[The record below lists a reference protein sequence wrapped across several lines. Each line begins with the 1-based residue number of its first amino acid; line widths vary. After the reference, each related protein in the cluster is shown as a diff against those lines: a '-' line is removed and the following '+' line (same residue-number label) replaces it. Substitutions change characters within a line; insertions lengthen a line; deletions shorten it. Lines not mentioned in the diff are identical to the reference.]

1 MANFDSRTSRRFLI
15 LSACNLVL
23 GSLSFAI
30 ELTLPFGL
38 PTLSFPIGPPPPS
51 LPTSLPPIGS
61 ASTFVP
67 DTSSTPTVIQAA
79 STAHPHRST
88 TSSIIIFSSSSS
100 PIPSSSR
107 SSSSAIPSSSQS
119 SSSCSLPSPITTSLT
134 TFASLSFFS
143 SLSSVSSSSSS
154 LSYFTTVTGA
164 SSFPTSSNYSS
175 SLNLHKNAIVGGVV
189 GGGTAVIVIVIAIV
203 VYSSKRKPKKQ
214 FSRVFDDDRNSR
226 PNEPRVSEGGGI
238 GGHITAANTWVQVDT
253 LFRSSDVITPYSLK
267 YQPTTPTTNSSLRPN
282 SHSASS
288 VHPEMAARFVAG
300 FDSASHGS
308 CGWTSTAG
316 SMSSPTGVSYRRYTS
331 DRTHSDD
338 AETSSPSR
346 EELDV
351 GEQEHV
357 PDEIPPTYESLVP
370 QAGGSGIR
378 NEGSRN
384 VMRGGSRCEGG
395 VGGNKQEWI

>member
-1 MANFDSRTSRRFLI
+1 M
-15 LSACNLVL
+15 
-23 GSLSFAI
+23 
-30 ELTLPFGL
+30 
-38 PTLSFPIGPPPPS
+38 
-51 LPTSLPPIGS
+51 
-61 ASTFVP
+61 
-67 DTSSTPTVIQAA
+67 
-79 STAHPHRST
+79 
-88 TSSIIIFSSSSS
+88 
-100 PIPSSSR
+100 
-107 SSSSAIPSSSQS
+107 
-119 SSSCSLPSPITTSLT
+119 
-134 TFASLSFFS
+134 
-143 SLSSVSSSSSS
+143 
-154 LSYFTTVTGA
+154 
-164 SSFPTSSNYSS
+164 
-175 SLNLHKNAIVGGVV
+175 
-189 GGGTAVIVIVIAIV
+189 AVIVIVIAMV
-203 VYSSKRKPKKQ
+203 VYSSKRRPKKQ
-214 FSRVFDDDRNSR
+214 FSRVFDGDRNCG
-226 PNEPRVSEGGGI
+226 PNEPRESEGGGI
-238 GGHITAANTWVQVDT
+238 GSHITAGGTWVQVDT
-253 LFRSSDVITPYSLK
+253 QFRSSDLIAPYSLK
-267 YQPTTPTTNSSLRPN
+267 YQPTTPTTPTTNSSLRPN
-282 SHSASS
+282 SRSASF